1 METTTL
7 KNKCLLLIATI
18 LLVGGNQPQSQ
29 PAKDYVYT
37 TLNPVK
43 GWEKNTPLFFSLDL
57 TDTIHTCE
65 IYFSA
70 QIKNDRNL
78 NNSNG
83 FPVEVCLKSPGG
95 VYYYN
100 NVVLPINVTQTEGV
114 YRLSHGI
121 IEIEW
126 PFIKNI
132 KNKESGTWQITIKQT
147 GNPNIYKNIIGFGAC
162 CKLAQNTN
170 ERKR

>member
-1 METTTL
+1 MGTIIV
-7 KNKCLLLIATI
+7 KNKWLLPIAII
-18 LLVGGNQPQSQ
+18 LLVCCAQSQSQ
-29 PAKDYVYT
+29 PAKDYVFK

-43 GWEKNTPLFFSLDL
+43 GWEKNVPISFSLDL

-70 QIKNDRNL
+70 QIKNNRNL
-78 NNSNG
+78 NNISG
-83 FPVEVCLKSPGG
+83 FPVEVCLKSPAGG
-95 VYYYN
+95 YYYN
-100 NVVLPINVTQTEGV
+100 NIILPLNVTQQEGV

-121 IEIEW
+121 MEIEW

-132 KNKESGTWQITIKQT
+132 NNKESGTWQIIIKQT
-147 GNPNIYKNIIGFGAC
+147 GNPNIYKNIIGLGAC
-162 CKLAQNTN
+162 CKIAQKTN